1 MSRFANDTRII
12 RIAGRGITLR
22 GDDIDTDQI
31 LPSRFLKA
39 ITFRG
44 MEAHVFADAR
54 AAARAQGAPH
64 PLDAPRFAGGE
75 LLFVNRNF
83 GCGSSREHAP
93 QGLRRFGIKA
103 VIGESFG
110 EIFAGNCVS
119 VGMPCVLASAET
131 MAALQRIN
139 ETQPDTAFTLD
150 LEALTLTAGDR
161 QEGIAGDRQKLTAR
175 EQVFPVTLAEGRR
188 RQFLEGSWDPTAVL
202 LAAGPVIEQ
211 KLAELPYVS
220 NAASRQEASS

>member
-1 MSRFANDTRII
+1 MSGRANDTRIV
-12 RIAGRGITLR
+12 RVTGRGITIH

-31 LPSRFLKA
+31 LPARYLKA

-54 AAARAQGAPH
+54 TAAKAQGQPH
-64 PLDAPRFAGGE
+64 PLDQQRFSGGE

-110 EIFAGNCVS
+110 EIFAGNCVA
-119 VGMPCVLASAET
+119 VGMPCVVASAET
-131 MAALQRIN
+131 MAALQRLN
-139 ETQPDTAFTLD
+139 ETDPQTRFTLD
-150 LEALTLTAGDR
+150 LAALTMTAGD
-161 QEGIAGDRQKLTAR
+161 
-175 EQVFPVTLAEGRR
+175 QVFPVTLAEGRR
-188 RQFLEGSWDPTAVL
+188 RQFTEGSWDPTSVL
-202 LAAGPVIEQ
+202 LAAGPAIEE
-211 KLAELPYVS
+211 KLAALPYI
-220 NAASRQEASS
+220 AR